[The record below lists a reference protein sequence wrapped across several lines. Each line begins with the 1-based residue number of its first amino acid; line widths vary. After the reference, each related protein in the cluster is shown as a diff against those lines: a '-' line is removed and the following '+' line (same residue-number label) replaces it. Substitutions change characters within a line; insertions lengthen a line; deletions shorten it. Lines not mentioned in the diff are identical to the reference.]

1 MEVVGKRHYGLKAL
15 PPGGGGGQRITREL
29 FDTLLLW
36 KATVPLDAA
45 GNASIDVP
53 LNDSLTSFRIV
64 AVASGGIGMFGT
76 GDTLIQST
84 QDLMILPG
92 VSPIIRTGDSFD
104 AEFTV
109 RNASEHAFTAAV
121 NAKIE
126 GLKEQPA
133 PQTLELAAGQG
144 KSIDWKVTVPIGVS
158 ELRYRVD
165 AAVAGGRPVGSS
177 GDNAA
182 RAAGGPGQNLA
193 GDADAIGK
201 ADRRAGSVARRR
213 AQRPGRRAGLAQ
225 PFAQRRP

>member
-15 PPGGGGGQRITREL
+15 PTGGGGGRRITREL

-64 AVASGGIGMFGT
+64 AIASGGINMFGT

-92 VSPIIRTGDSFD
+92 VSPIIRAGDSFD

-109 RNASEHAFTAAV
+109 RNASEQPFTATV

-126 GLKEQPA
+126 GVAAQPA
-133 PQTLELAAGQG
+133 PQVLELAPGEG
-144 KSIDWKVTVPIGVS
+144 KSIDWKVAVPMGVG
-158 ELRYRVD
+158 ETRYRAD
-165 AAVAGGRPVGSS
+165 PAPLARGPAGHLKITQPAPPVGPV
-177 GDNAA
+177 GT
-182 RAAGGPGQNLA
+182 
-193 GDADAIGK
+193 
-201 ADRRAGSVARRR
+201 
-213 AQRPGRRAGLAQ
+213 RPAKPMRLEH
-225 PFAQRRP
+225 P